1 MPHLLAKLINAFPLW
16 VLAFSIT
23 ALIQPPWFTWFK
35 GPLIVAA
42 LAVIMLGMGLTLT
55 FDDFRRMARNPKPVV
70 FGFIAQFA
78 MMPLLGWG
86 IATLLKLDTPF
97 AVGLI
102 LVACCPGGT
111 ASNLVTFL
119 ARGDVALSVVM
130 TTCTTLA
137 AIIMTPLLTQLF
149 AGKLVHVDAW
159 GLLWSTAQVV
169 LLPVTAGVILNQLFP
184 RTIAKVIPAAP
195 LASVLACSM
204 IIGAIV
210 GQSSEAIR
218 TSGGMLLLGV
228 FLLHAGG
235 FGLGYGFSRLVRYS
249 PAIARTISIEV
260 GMQNSGLGVV
270 LARGHFPDPLTA
282 VPGAISAVCH
292 SVLGSIFAGLW
303 RLSSDRREAAQNKE
317 RVLRAEQSVH
327 SNSAEEVTTDKH

>member
-1 MPHLLAKLINAFPLW
+1 MSRVLPHLINAFPLW
-16 VLAFSIT
+16 VLAFSVT
-23 ALIQPPWFTWFK
+23 ALIHPPWFTWFT
-35 GPLIVAA
+35 GPLIVGA

-55 FDDFRRMARNPKPVV
+55 FDDFRRMAHNPRPVV
-70 FGFIAQFA
+70 FGFFAQFIV
-78 MMPLLGWG
+78 MPALGWS

-130 TTCTTLA
+130 TTCTTIA
-137 AIIMTPLLTQLF
+137 AIAMTPFLTHLL

-169 LLPVTAGVILNQLFP
+169 LLPVGAGVVLNHLFP
-184 RTIAKVIPAAP
+184 RAIAKVTSAAP
-195 LASVLACSM
+195 LASVLACAM
-204 IIGAIV
+204 IIGSIV
-210 GQSSEAIR
+210 GQSSAAIR
-218 TSGGMLLLGV
+218 ASGGILLLGV
-228 FLLHAGG
+228 TLLHGGG
-235 FGLGYGFSRLVRYS
+235 FALGYLFSRLVRYS
-249 PAIARTISIEV
+249 PKVARTISIEV

-270 LARGHFPDPLTA
+270 LARSHFPDPLTA

-292 SVLGSIFAGLW
+292 SVLGSVLAGFW
-303 RLSSDRREAAQNKE
+303 RLTSSDELPQPTVAPAPPLVE
-317 RVLRAEQSVH
+317 
-327 SNSAEEVTTDKH
+327 TTRSH

>member
-1 MPHLLAKLINAFPLW
+1 MLGPLSSMPRFLANLINAFPLW
-16 VLAFSIT
+16 VLAFSVT
-23 ALIQPPWFTWFK
+23 ALVQPPWFTWFK

-55 FDDFRRMARNPKPVV
+55 FEDFRRMARNPKPVA
-70 FGFIAQFA
+70 FGFFAQFGI
-78 MMPLLGWG
+78 MPLLGWG

-102 LVACCPGGT
+102 LVASCPGGT

-137 AIIMTPLLTQLF
+137 AIIMTPLITQLF

-184 RTIAKVIPAAP
+184 RAVAKVVPAAP

-204 IIGAIV
+204 IIGSVV

-228 FLLHAGG
+228 LLLHSGG
-235 FGLGYGFSRLVRYS
+235 FALGYALARLARYS
-249 PAIARTISIEV
+249 PIIARTISIEV

-292 SVLGSIFAGLW
+292 SVVGSILAGLW
-303 RLSSDRREAAQNKE
+303 RLSSNRQDAAAAEA
-317 RVLRAEQSVH
+317 RVPVMPVAETVRA
-327 SNSAEEVTTDKH
+327 TK